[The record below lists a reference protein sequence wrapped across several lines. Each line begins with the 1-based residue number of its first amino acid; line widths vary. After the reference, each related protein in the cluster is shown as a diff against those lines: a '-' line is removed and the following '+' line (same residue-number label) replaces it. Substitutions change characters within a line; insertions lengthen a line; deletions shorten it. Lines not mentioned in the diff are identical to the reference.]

1 MVTWIPHLYTMPHR
15 CRPSVVAFWQFPRW
29 FIDDWPGKPGGLGWR
44 SWFVYLSWNYQV
56 KEIEKAW
63 QIACNCTFFELL
75 ILFQGPT
82 FSFQTHSLS
91 FLYGHWCWVAVC
103 MTKTEATTKSIRKWN
118 LLSWCWCSLRQILTS
133 RKSSKKSCQTPE
145 ALRSPECLGGVW
157 NVARIHFAKSFTISI
172 YLLNWTAGI
181 GLWFSWL

>member
-91 FLYGHWCWVAVC
+91 FLYGHWWFHYSLAVVMLGSC
-103 MTKTEATTKSIRKWN
+103 LHDKNWGTNKKHPKMEFVELMLMFSSADPYLPKIIKKI
-118 LLSWCWCSLRQILTS
+118 LSNAWGIKEPWM
-133 RKSSKKSCQTPE
+133 
-145 ALRSPECLGGVW
+145 LGRGVKRGK
-157 NVARIHFAKSFTISI
+157 NTFR
-172 YLLNWTAGI
+172 
-181 GLWFSWL
+181 